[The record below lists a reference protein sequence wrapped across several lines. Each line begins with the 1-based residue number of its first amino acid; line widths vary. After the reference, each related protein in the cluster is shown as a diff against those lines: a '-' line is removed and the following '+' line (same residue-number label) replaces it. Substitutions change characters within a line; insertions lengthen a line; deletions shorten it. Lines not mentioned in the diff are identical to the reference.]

1 MKHRRILLLSILSV
15 LIISIATACS
25 IGAKKPST
33 LVYGLT
39 LSPSGIDPHINASSE
54 LGIPLASVYDTL
66 VFRDPATGEF
76 VPGLSENWSISP
88 DGLEYTFSLRHDVT
102 FHDGTPFNADAVKA
116 NLDYVMDPDHHSQK
130 ARFMLGSLQD
140 VEIIDDYSVTLHLS
154 EPFAPLLDSLSDVYL
169 GMASPTALETWGPT
183 EYQFHQV
190 GTGPYRFDEY
200 IPNDKITLTR
210 NPDYAWAPSIYR
222 NSKAEIETIVFH
234 FYEDP
239 STRAIALESGEVDII
254 GEVPP
259 HDANL
264 LTASSDFSLHPIPIP
279 GQPMQFFF
287 NTKRAPT
294 DDVRVRLALM
304 YAVNRPQAVKTIFDV
319 FSPVAQSPFL
329 SSSFDL
335 EPQASFPVYDP
346 DTAGALLDEAGWKIS
361 SGDEVRSSD
370 DIPLELHIVA
380 PTWGSNPEM
389 AQLIQADWEAIGAR
403 VTLEIAPG
411 FGPLKEAQTSGA
423 YHAIGI
429 NFFGTD
435 PDLLRSFYT
444 STGLYNWSGYE
455 DPEIDQLLNQAA
467 QIPLD
472 LEARLQLY
480 GQFLTRVCEE
490 ALVLPIRNYVN
501 LVAVNNR
508 VEGLHFSAQG
518 GYPILIDLHLVYAI
532 QTSSEF
538 REMSR
543 NVDSVDTYS
552 FVFEKYG
559 VEKAV
564 FDSSIAWY
572 SRHPEQFTEIYDQ
585 VVMTLTQMQDS
596 FEMDQME

>member
-1 MKHRRILLLSILSV
+1 MKHRLFILLIILSV
-15 LIISIATACS
+15 LFASIATACS
-25 IGAKKPST
+25 LDAKKPST

-39 LSPSGIDPHINASSE
+39 LSPTGIDPHLNASSE

-66 VFRDPATGEF
+66 VFRDPATGKF
-76 VPGLSENWSISP
+76 VPGLSEGWSISH
-88 DGLEYTFSLRHDVT
+88 DGQKYTFSLRRDVT
-102 FHDGTPFNADAVKA
+102 FHDGTPFNAQAVQA

-130 ARFMLGSLQD
+130 ARFMLGPLQD
-140 VEIIDDYSVTLHLS
+140 VEIIDDYTVALHLA

-200 IPNDKITLTR
+200 IPNDKIALTR
-210 NPDYAWAPSIYR
+210 NPDYAWAPSIYQ
-222 NSKAEIETIVFH
+222 NSKAKIETIVFQ

-254 GEVPP
+254 GEVPS
-259 HDANL
+259 HDANRF
-264 LTASSDFSLHPIPIP
+264 ADSSDFNLYPIPIP

-294 DDVRVRLALM
+294 DNVRVRLALI

-319 FSPVAQSPFL
+319 YSPVAQSPFL
-329 SSSFDL
+329 ASSFDL
-335 EPQASFPVYDP
+335 EAQESFPEYDP
-346 DTAGALLDEAGWKIS
+346 DAAGALLDEAGWKMT
-361 SGDEVRSSD
+361 GDDNVRSLNGVS
-370 DIPLELHIVA
+370 LELHIVA
-380 PTWGSNPEM
+380 PPWGSNPEI

-411 FGPLKEAQTSGA
+411 FGPLKEVQTEGD

-444 STGLYNWSGYE
+444 STGLYNWSQFE
-455 DPEIDQLLNQAA
+455 DPVLDQLLNQAA
-467 QIPLD
+467 QVPLD
-472 LEARLQLY
+472 LEARLSLY
-480 GQFLTRVCEE
+480 KQFSSRVREE

-501 LVAVNNR
+501 LVAVSNR

-518 GYPILIDLHLVYAI
+518 WYPILIDL
-532 QTSSEF
+532 
-538 REMSR
+538 
-543 NVDSVDTYS
+543 
-552 FVFEKYG
+552 
-559 VEKAV
+559 
-564 FDSSIAWY
+564 
-572 SRHPEQFTEIYDQ
+572 
-585 VVMTLTQMQDS
+585 QMAP
-596 FEMDQME
+596 

>member
-1 MKHRRILLLSILSV
+1 MKHRLFILLIILSV
-15 LIISIATACS
+15 LFISIATACS
-25 IGAKKPST
+25 ISDKNPST

-39 LSPSGIDPHINASSE
+39 LSPSGIDPHLNASSE

-76 VPGLSENWSISP
+76 VPGLSESWSIST
-88 DGLEYTFSLRHDVT
+88 DGLKYTFSLRRDVT
-102 FHDGTPFNADAVKA
+102 FHDGTPFNAHAIEA

-130 ARFMLGSLQD
+130 ARFMLGPLQY
-140 VEIIDDYSVTLHLS
+140 VEVIDDYTVALHLA

-190 GTGPYRFDEY
+190 GTGPYCFEEY

-210 NPDYAWAPSIYR
+210 NPDYAWAPSIYQ
-222 NSKAEIETIVFH
+222 NSKAQIETIVFY

-259 HDANL
+259 HDANRF
-264 LTASSDFSLHPIPIP
+264 AVSSDFNLYPIPIP

-294 DDVRVRLALM
+294 DDIRVRLALI
-304 YAVNRPQAVKTIFDV
+304 YAVNRPQAVKTIFNV
-319 FSPVAQSPFL
+319 YSPVAQSPFL
-329 SSSFDL
+329 ASSFNL
-335 EPQASFPVYDP
+335 APQDSFPAYDP
-346 DTAGALLDEAGWKIS
+346 DTAGALLDEAGWKMTG
-361 SGDEVRSSD
+361 GDNVRSLNGV
-370 DIPLELHIVA
+370 PLELHIVA
-380 PTWGSNPEM
+380 PPWGSNPEM
-389 AQLIQADWEAIGAR
+389 AQLIQADWENIGAR

-411 FGPLKEAQTSGA
+411 FGPLKEAQTDGN

-435 PDLLRSFYT
+435 PDLLRSFYS
-444 STGLYNWSGYE
+444 STGLYNWSRFE

-467 QIPLD
+467 RIPLD
-472 LEARLQLY
+472 LEARLRLY
-480 GQFLTRVCEE
+480 TQFSSRVREE
-490 ALVLPIRNYVN
+490 ALVLPIRHYVN
-501 LVAVNNR
+501 LVVVNNR

-518 GYPILIDLHLVYAI
+518 WYPILIDL
-532 QTSSEF
+532 
-538 REMSR
+538 
-543 NVDSVDTYS
+543 
-552 FVFEKYG
+552 
-559 VEKAV
+559 
-564 FDSSIAWY
+564 
-572 SRHPEQFTEIYDQ
+572 
-585 VVMTLTQMQDS
+585 QMAP
-596 FEMDQME
+596 

>member
-1 MKHRRILLLSILSV
+1 MKYRLYILLIILSV
-15 LIISIATACS
+15 LFVSIATACS

-39 LSPSGIDPHINASSE
+39 LSPSGIDPHLNASSE

-66 VFRDPATGEF
+66 VFRDPAIGEF
-76 VPGLSENWSISP
+76 VPGLSERWSISP
-88 DGLEYTFSLRHDVT
+88 DGLKYTFTLRRDVT
-102 FHDGTPFNADAVKA
+102 FHDGTPFNAHAVVA

-130 ARFMLGSLQD
+130 ARFMLGPLQD
-140 VEIIDDYSVTLHLS
+140 VEIIDDYTVALHLA

-222 NSKAEIETIVFH
+222 NSKAKIETIVFQ

-259 HDANL
+259 NDANRF
-264 LTASSDFSLHPIPIP
+264 AISSDFNLYPIPIS

-287 NTKRAPT
+287 NTTRAPT
-294 DDVRVRLALM
+294 DDARVRLALI

-319 FSPVAQSPFL
+319 YSPVAQSPFL
-329 SSSFDL
+329 ASSFDL
-335 EPQASFPVYDP
+335 EPRESFPAYDP
-346 DTAGALLDEAGWKIS
+346 DTASALLDEAGWRLT
-361 SGDEVRSSD
+361 GDDNVRSLNSV
-370 DIPLELHIVA
+370 PFKLHIVA
-380 PTWGSNPEM
+380 PPWGSNPDM

-411 FGPLKEAQTSGA
+411 FGPLKEAQTNGD

-444 STGLYNWSGYE
+444 STGLYNWSGFE
-455 DPEIDQLLNQAA
+455 DLEIDRLLNQAA
-467 QIPLD
+467 RIPLD
-472 LEARLQLY
+472 LDARLQLY
-480 GQFLTRVCEE
+480 EQFSSRVREE

-501 LVAVNNR
+501 LVVVNNQ

-518 GYPILIDLHLVYAI
+518 WYPILIDL
-532 QTSSEF
+532 
-538 REMSR
+538 
-543 NVDSVDTYS
+543 
-552 FVFEKYG
+552 
-559 VEKAV
+559 
-564 FDSSIAWY
+564 
-572 SRHPEQFTEIYDQ
+572 
-585 VVMTLTQMQDS
+585 QMAP
-596 FEMDQME
+596 